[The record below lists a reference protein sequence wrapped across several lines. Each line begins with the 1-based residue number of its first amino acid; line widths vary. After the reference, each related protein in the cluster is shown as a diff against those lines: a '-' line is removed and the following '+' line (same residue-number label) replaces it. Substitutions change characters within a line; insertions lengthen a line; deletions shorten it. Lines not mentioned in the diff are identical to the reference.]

1 MVLTQVPTPM
11 TVEGVTAAQLAGKVN
26 NTGNETIAGIWSLYA

>member
-1 MVLTQVPTPM
+1 MTTQVPASV

-26 NTGNETIAGIWSLYA
+26 NTDTFDAGSINILYE